1 MQAVQQ
7 RGPGGPE
14 VLYLDQTDLPELR
27 PGEMMIR
34 VEASAVN
41 RADTLQR
48 RGLYPP
54 PPGTSHVL
62 GLECAGR
69 VVKVAEGSEGD
80 WREGQ
85 EVMALLAGG
94 GYAQYAAVQPGHVM
108 RVPRG
113 LDMTEAAAIPE
124 VWLTAYQLL
133 HLTAELRPGQTV
145 LVHAGG
151 SGVATAAV
159 QLVRLAGATSFVT
172 AGTDSKVA
180 TALSL
185 GAAAGANYRTD
196 VWREEVS
203 KWSGGRGVD
212 VILDCIGSSYFSDNL
227 HSLAQDGRWVIY
239 GLMGG
244 PDLSGPLLAGLLKKR
259 ARLLF
264 TTLRTR
270 TDQYKTDL
278 VSQFTKNCLHHF
290 EVDVVLKSF
299 LILIVLQGPEPTLR
313 PIVDCSFSVLDVVK
327 AHRKMEENA
336 NNGKIVLRLDVS

>member
-80 WREGQ
+80 WREGE

-94 GYAQYAAVQPGHVM
+94 GYAQYVAVAPGHLM
-108 RVPRG
+108 RIPRG
-113 LDMTEAAAIPE
+113 LDMVRAAAIPE

-133 HLTAELRPGQTV
+133 HLTAHLRPGERV

-151 SGVATAAV
+151 SGVGTAAV
-159 QLVRLAGATSFVT
+159 QLVKLAGGRSFVT
-172 AGTDSKVA
+172 AGSNNKVA

-185 GAAAGANYRTD
+185 GAEAGANYRTQD
-196 VWREEVS
+196 WREEVA
-203 KWSGGRGVD
+203 KWTEGRGVD
-212 VILDCIGSSYFSDNL
+212 IILDCIGSSYFSANL
-227 HSLAQDGRWVIY
+227 ESLAMDGRWVVY

-244 PDLSGPLLAGLLKKR
+244 AELSGPVMAGLLRKR
-259 ARLLF
+259 ANILF
-264 TTLRTR
+264 TTLRAR
-270 TDQYKTDL
+270 SDQYKTRL
-278 VSQFTKNCLHHF
+278 VSEFTKNCLHHF
-290 EVDVVLKSF
+290 EVSLV
-299 LILIVLQGPEPTLR
+299 
-313 PIVDCSFSVLDVVK
+313 
-327 AHRKMEENA
+327 
-336 NNGKIVLRLDVS
+336 